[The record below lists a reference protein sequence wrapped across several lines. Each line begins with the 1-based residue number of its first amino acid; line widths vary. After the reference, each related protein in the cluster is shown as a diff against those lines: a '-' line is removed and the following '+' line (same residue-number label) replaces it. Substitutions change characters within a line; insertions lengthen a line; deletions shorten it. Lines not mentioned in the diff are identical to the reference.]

1 MAMEIERKF
10 LVKDAT
16 WKNHAL
22 GVLYRQGYLLAEKG
36 CTIRVRVVDQGG
48 FLTIKG
54 RTSGLSRSEY
64 EYPIPV
70 QDANEMLDRLCL
82 KPLIEK
88 YRYRVE
94 HAGLVWEVDEF
105 LDENRGLILAEVEL
119 QEEGQAIALPP
130 WIGEEVSHDPRY
142 YNANLVR
149 HPFTRW

>member
-1 MAMEIERKF
+1 
-10 LVKDAT
+10 
-16 WKNHAL
+16 
-22 GVLYRQGYLLAEKG
+22 
-36 CTIRVRVVDQGG
+36 
-48 FLTIKG
+48 
-54 RTSGLSRSEY
+54 
-64 EYPIPV
+64 
-70 QDANEMLDRLCL
+70 MLDRLCL